1 LKNSKSST
9 LNNRSNYQ
17 KFQSSNPIVK
27 FLLNNFYSNIKK
39 HISGMEC
46 QSFLD
51 AGCGEGMT
59 LLQLTNLLPPK
70 VTAFDIDP
78 VCVEYAKQKF
88 PSVNFCVADITATPF
103 EDNYFDVS
111 VSLEVL
117 EHLQDP
123 KKGLEELLR
132 ITKRHV
138 VLSVPHEP
146 YFLLGSLFRG
156 KYLKHFGRH
165 PEHIQAWSSR
175 GFGKFLAG
183 CNVKYRIFKSFPWL
197 IAVIDI

>member
-1 LKNSKSST
+1 
-9 LNNRSNYQ
+9 
-17 KFQSSNPIVK
+17 
-27 FLLNNFYSNIKK
+27 
-39 HISGMEC
+39 MEC
-46 QSFLD
+46 QSLLD

-59 LLQLTNLLPPK
+59 LLQLTNLLPSK
-70 VTAFDIDP
+70 VNAFDIDP
-78 VCVEYAKQKF
+78 VCVEYAKQNF

-103 EDNYFDVS
+103 EDNYFDLS
-111 VSLEVL
+111 IALEVL

-123 KKGLEELLR
+123 KKGLEELQR
-132 ITKRHV
+132 ITKGHI

-146 YFLLGSLFRG
+146 YFLLGSLCRG

-165 PEHIQAWSSR
+165 PEHIQTWSSR
-175 GFGKFLAG
+175 GFGKFLTE